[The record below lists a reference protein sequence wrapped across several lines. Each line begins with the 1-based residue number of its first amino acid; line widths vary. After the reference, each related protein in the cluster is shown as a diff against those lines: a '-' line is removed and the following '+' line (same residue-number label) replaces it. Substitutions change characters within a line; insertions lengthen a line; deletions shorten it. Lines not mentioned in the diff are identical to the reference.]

1 MRHTIRRRKHEVPEL
16 NMAALPDLIFTV
28 LFFFM
33 IVTHMRDVDKR
44 VVYEIPA
51 GQKMEQVGHQKNVVY
66 IYIGRPTDGSS
77 DDYQIQL
84 GNRIAS
90 VADVAANVK
99 NERLHMSAENQERM
113 TVCIRAD
120 RGTPM
125 RLLGEVKQQLR
136 DAYALDVTYS
146 GVSGNKD
153 VTTPHSR
160 R

>member
-1 MRHTIRRRKHEVPEL
+1 MRRTIRRRQHEVPEL

-33 IVTHMRDVDKR
+33 IVTHMRDVEKK
-44 VVYEIPA
+44 VSYEIPA

-66 IYIGRPTDGSS
+66 IYIGKPTDNPS

-84 GNRIAS
+84 GNRIAT
-90 VADVAANVK
+90 VADIAAYVK
-99 NERLHMSAENQERM
+99 EERLHMSAEDQERM

-136 DAYALDVTYS
+136 DAYALNVTYS
-146 GVSGNKD
+146 AMQK
-153 VTTPHSR
+153 
-160 R
+160 

>member
-1 MRHTIRRRKHEVPEL
+1 MRCPVRRTIRRRQHEVPEL

-33 IVTHMRDVDKR
+33 IVTHMRDVEKK
-44 VVYEIPA
+44 VSYEIPA

-66 IYIGRPTDGSS
+66 IYIGTPTDSPSG
-77 DDYQIQL
+77 DYQIQL

-90 VADVAANVK
+90 VADVAAYVK
-99 NERLHMSAENQERM
+99 EERLHMSAEDQERM

-136 DAYALDVTYS
+136 DAYALSVTYS
-146 GVSGNKD
+146 AMQK
-153 VTTPHSR
+153 
-160 R
+160 